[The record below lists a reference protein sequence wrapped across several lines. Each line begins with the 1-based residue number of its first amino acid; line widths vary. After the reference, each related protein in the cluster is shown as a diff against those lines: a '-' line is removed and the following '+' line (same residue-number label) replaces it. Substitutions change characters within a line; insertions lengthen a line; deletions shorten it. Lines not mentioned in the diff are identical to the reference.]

1 VRAIDIHR
9 QGALLTVDVEATAF
23 LKNMVRILVGTLVDV
38 GRGRLEPSTVARM
51 LETGDRTVGGM
62 TAPAC
67 GLTLLRV
74 IY

>member
-1 VRAIDIHR
+1 
-9 QGALLTVDVEATAF
+9 
-23 LKNMVRILVGTLVDV
+23 LVDV
-38 GRGRLEPSTVARM
+38 GRGRLEPGAVTRM
-51 LETGDRTVGGM
+51 LETGDRTAGGM